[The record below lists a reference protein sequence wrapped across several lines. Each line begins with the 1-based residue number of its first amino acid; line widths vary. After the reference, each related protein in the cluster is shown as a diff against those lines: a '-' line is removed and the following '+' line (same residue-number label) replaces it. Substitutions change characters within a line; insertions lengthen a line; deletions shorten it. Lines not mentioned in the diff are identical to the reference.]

1 MTPRSLFDRTTLGG
15 YPLLLRLTFVPCSRF
30 HRLRHVPDLWPARAD
45 VSLFWFCVRIHER
58 LALPVGDKNNRKR
71 GVSRHNFTDRR
82 LVINKMKT
90 LGIIGGLGP
99 ESTLDYY
106 QRIIALYRERT
117 GDRHY
122 PEFVIVSVDLRKGLD
137 FMDAN
142 DLSGM
147 ANYLLEGIDKLAR
160 AGADFGIISA
170 NTPHIVFDEVA
181 PKSPIPLI
189 SIVEATRA
197 AAKAQ
202 NLKRL
207 ALFGTRYT
215 MRATFYPKVFARDG
229 IELLVPDSH
238 GQDYIH
244 DKYMNE
250 LVPGR
255 FLADTRAG
263 LLTIVDRMKA
273 TSDIDGVILAG
284 TELPLILRDPT
295 HNGIPFLDTTKIH
308 VEAAVAHMLS

>member
-1 MTPRSLFDRTTLGG
+1 MKILG
-15 YPLLLRLTFVPCSRF
+15 
-30 HRLRHVPDLWPARAD
+30 
-45 VSLFWFCVRIHER
+45 
-58 LALPVGDKNNRKR
+58 
-71 GVSRHNFTDRR
+71 
-82 LVINKMKT
+82 M
-90 LGIIGGLGP
+90 IGGLGP

-117 GDRHY
+117 GDGHY
-122 PEFVIVSVDLRKGLD
+122 PEFIVVSVDLRKGLD

-147 ANYLLEGIDKLAR
+147 ADFLLNAIGKLAQ

-170 NTPHIVFDEVA
+170 NTPHIVFDDIA

-197 AAKAQ
+197 AAKAWD
-202 NLKRL
+202 LKRL

-215 MRATFYPKVFARDG
+215 MQADFYQKVFAREG
-229 IELLVPDSH
+229 IDLLVPDAH
-238 GQDYIH
+238 DQDYIH
-244 DKYMNE
+244 EKYFSE

-255 FLADTRAG
+255 FLPETRAG
-263 LLTIVDRMKA
+263 LLAIVDRLRV
-273 TSDIDGVILAG
+273 TSDVDGVILAG
-284 TELPLILRDPT
+284 TELPLILRDPD

-308 VEAAVAHMLS
+308 CEAAVDEMLS